1 MSTTHESASRV
12 WLAVASLL
20 FLAQIS
26 ACASSTPPRRLTDY
40 IGPQTEV
47 SNAPL
52 PPRPIHAGLVVIPD
66 MSRTSTAVLPDEALN
81 RLSGMLQQELSEMTL
96 VVIDTIIPSEGIRPN
111 GDFAQLRELGT
122 RYGVDYLVVVIAS
135 AVEQEYPKTV
145 FLGWVTHAQPG
156 WRRDNWSL
164 LETALLDVHTGHTFV
179 RAEGVGFATLDRPA
193 APGINQWYPV
203 IQLRPLDRRY
213 YPPTYEGA
221 PNTLRVIAMQEAAKR
236 LVLKFQDAWIEKRQ
250 QELDTAG

>member
-1 MSTTHESASRV
+1 MSTTRGSASRV
-12 WLAVASLL
+12 WLAIASLL

-26 ACASSTPPRRLTDY
+26 ACASATPPRRLVDY
-40 IGPQTEV
+40 LGPSADGTHE
-47 SNAPL
+47 PL
-52 PPRPIHAGLVVIPD
+52 PPRPIHAGLVLIPD
-66 MSRTSTAVLPDEALN
+66 RSRPDAMVLPEEAFR
-81 RLSGMLQQELSEMTL
+81 RLADTLQQQLSEMTL
-96 VVIDTIIPSEGIRPN
+96 VVIDRVIPSEGIRPG
-111 GDFAQLRELGT
+111 GDLAQLRELGT
-122 RYGVDYLVVVIAS
+122 RHGVEYLVVVIAS

-164 LETALLDVHTGHTFV
+164 LETALVDVQTGHTFV

-250 QELDTAG
+250 QELDAAG